1 MTPKTQKMIFGVL
14 MAVLAVVLY
23 LTYGQPGSAPA
34 SSNAEERFVPISV
47 DDPKLR
53 TDLLQHFLA
62 LEYKG
67 AHRNIFSAA
76 LPPPPPPPKVEKP
89 VVVENVPPPPVVPAG
104 PPPLV
109 LNFKYFG
116 FVSDHFDA
124 HRQAMFSTNNDEDVV
139 IAGEGETIIG
149 KFRVLKITN
158 TNADVEEIS
167 SGRRS
172 SLTLE
177 QPKPTA

>member
-1 MTPKTQKMIFGVL
+1 
-14 MAVLAVVLY
+14 VLY
-23 LTYGQPGSAPA
+23 LTYGQPGSAPV
-34 SSNAEERFVPISV
+34 SSSADERFVPINV
-47 DDPKLR
+47 DNPALR
-53 TDLLQHFLA
+53 TDLLQHFLE

-67 AHRNIFSAA
+67 EHRNIFSAA

-89 VVVENVPPPPVVPAG
+89 VVVENVAPPQPVTPPG

-139 IAGEGETIIG
+139 IAGEGDTLIG
-149 KFRVLKITN
+149 KFRVLKISN

-167 SGRRS
+167 SGRRA
-172 SLTLE
+172 SLALE
-177 QPKPTA
+177 QPRPTA